1 MWFYRVALRHLYWS
15 AAVLKKFFK
24 LVPLPTLTLVVLTL
38 VSQFSRMLAFFLP
51 LKVIILIGST
61 GTPRYFPDSWAAL
74 DRDAL
79 VIALSLATV
88 FFYAASLS
96 SERLL
101 SFMAERGAA
110 GVVAGTHKLVLFTNQ
125 DEVASQAYQKLAAG
139 LATGTLAAVLIL
151 LFALVYP
158 GFLFAIISYV
168 LAASAFVALLGHRVE
183 ARGELQQKAGSLI
196 GLISGIGFM
205 MLFAFMVVD
214 FLLWEG
220 VSFMVALISL
230 LLSRQLLNRLDG
242 VLKDAIWLSDKR
254 LQINA
259 IFFTGHRLEKM
270 PEHTR
275 NRRFWSLLCL
285 CENCDQLLR
294 ILAQVKGH
302 ALVDGVRV
310 QCRWKQ
316 SGLADL
322 LAFDVEVKAAEEEAE
337 RYLLKIF
344 GKRHRKAAMSEVDI
358 LSSVSSHLLPAPELV
373 YIGDMEG
380 FDVHLLRLSEGYVRS
395 SWLVRRVKNEWLA
408 EYWKVEPDKAL
419 LNRYLRSHPL
429 LPHRLGSWMMERLDT
444 VAVKE
449 VDRSNI
455 ENLRFCFDEVLAEL
469 NLLPL
474 VICNVS
480 APKDLVLLS
489 EAGALCAA
497 HWGEWSIEPVGAE
510 VSRARGAGK
519 SLRKA
524 LLRAAKDRE
533 VLAEVPLERF
543 YLCVL
548 CGVFEKFFQ
557 RQRYADAIA
566 LLPDLLR
573 CLSHLKNGSDI
584 GKDSLVFLAA
594 GVGEDN
600 E

>member
-24 LVPLPTLTLVVLTL
+24 LVPLPTLTLVALTL

-74 DRDAL
+74 DRDFL

-88 FFYAASLS
+88 FFYAVSLS

-101 SFMAERGAA
+101 SYMAEKGAA

-139 LATGTLAAVLIL
+139 LATGALSVVLIL

-158 GFLFAIISYV
+158 GFLLAIVSYV
-168 LAASAFVALLGHRVE
+168 VAASTFVALLGHRVE
-183 ARGELQQKAGSLI
+183 ARSELQQKAGTLI
-196 GLISGIGFM
+196 GLLSGIGFM

-242 VLKDAIWLSDKR
+242 VLKDAIWLNDKR

-275 NRRFWSLLCL
+275 NRKFWNFLSLS
-285 CENCDQLLR
+285 ENCDLLLP
-294 ILAQVKGH
+294 ILAEVKGH
-302 ALVDGVRV
+302 ELYDGIQVE
-310 QCRWKQ
+310 CRWKQ

-322 LAFDVEVKAAEEEAE
+322 LTFDVEVKTEEEETE

-344 GKRHRKAAMSEVDI
+344 GKRYRKAAMSEADI
-358 LSSVSSHLLPAPELV
+358 LSSASGHRLPAPELV
-373 YIGDMEG
+373 YIGEMDG
-380 FDVHLLRLSEGYVRS
+380 FDVHLFRLPDWYDPS
-395 SWLVRRVKNEWLA
+395 SSVASKIEVEWLA
-408 EYWKVEPDKAL
+408 KYWKVEPDKTL
-419 LNRYLRSHPL
+419 VNRYQRSHPL
-429 LPHRLGSWMMERLDT
+429 LQHRLGLPMFERLIV
-444 VAVKE
+444 VADDDHLPALERIKGRFE
-449 VDRSNI
+449 DLL
-455 ENLRFCFDEVLAEL
+455 ENL

-474 VICNVS
+474 VLLNPGVPRDLSFVS
-480 APKDLVLLS
+480 ETGELIQAHFGNWALEPIGVGVPHAESWLPKLDELLAEAS
-489 EAGALCAA
+489 EIRESLQNTPTARIRLCACCSA
-497 HWGEWSIEPVGAE
+497 
-510 VSRARGAGK
+510 
-519 SLRKA
+519 
-524 LLRAAKDRE
+524 
-533 VLAEVPLERF
+533 
-543 YLCVL
+543 
-548 CGVFEKFFQ
+548 FEQNFNK
-557 RQRYADAIA
+557 QRYADAIA
-566 LLPDLLR
+566 LLPDILA
-573 CLSHLKNGSDI
+573 CLSAIDMAREGESKS
-584 GKDSLVFLAA
+584 STCPAA
-594 GVGEDN
+594 GEGHA
-600 E
+600 